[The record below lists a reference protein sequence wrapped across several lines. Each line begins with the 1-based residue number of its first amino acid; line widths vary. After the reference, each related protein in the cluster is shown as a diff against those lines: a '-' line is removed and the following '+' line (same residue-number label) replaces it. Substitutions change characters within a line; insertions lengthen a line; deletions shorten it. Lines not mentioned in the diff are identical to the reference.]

1 MQQTSS
7 KKIPVFIFGL
17 VIFFMI
23 IDFIFITIASQT
35 YTGLYTEN
43 YFQKGVDVD
52 KLKNQAVYKEST
64 KWKEIVTLDFTN
76 TNLAFKLTDH
86 NGQPIAN
93 AQVTAKVLRPVTN
106 KYDFLIELKEIEPG
120 VYQSAIKFPE
130 AGQWDIRIK
139 AKHNNQEFITTK
151 KVLIN

>member
-1 MQQTSS
+1 MQQKSS

-17 VIFFMI
+17 IILFMI

-52 KLKNQAVYKEST
+52 KLKNQAVYKEPSG
-64 KWKEIVTLDFTN
+64 WKGKITLDHPC

-86 NGQPIAN
+86 DGNPIIN
-93 AQVTAKVLRPVTN
+93 AQVTAKIIRPVTN
-106 KYDFLIELKEIEPG
+106 KYDFLLDLHESEAGI
-120 VYQSAIKFPE
+120 YQSAIRFPE

-139 AKHNNQEFITTK
+139 AKYNEQEFITTK
-151 KVLIN
+151 KVSIN